1 MSPAASRQRGLS
13 TLVMVMVL
21 FFIMALVAAYANR
34 NLIVEQ
40 RIAQTYRALSDANEA
55 QQQAMHRLISLLNS
69 GRIDARCRPDPQG
82 PNSLRQRV
90 LVMDGDGQIRAPA
103 AALNLAQPAQSPFT
117 MLCDR
122 RRPGDWECQCP
133 PDLLPVPQADD
144 GEPRESTLMRIRPL
158 GKAAGTDPQGLG
170 LVGLSVRACAA
181 ASGACLASDPADA
194 AVVERVQAL
203 MLVPALKMP
212 PVSALVARGP
222 VDLGDGMV
230 VAHNEAAQG
239 GLALHA
245 GGPVLGERS
254 GVSGPAGAPAVDAL
268 LSQDGRLAALDEEA
282 FFRRHFGLRPADW
295 LIQPAMRRLD
305 CPEGDDC
312 SAALRALLDSGIQL
326 VRVDGDLRLASP
338 VVLGSALQPVLLV
351 VRGALTIRGP
361 LRLHGVVAV
370 RDRLSW
376 QNASADA
383 SLVQGA
389 VLVGGEVLGGAG
401 ASVLFDGATVE
412 RLRLQAGSFLPLPGG
427 SWSRSW

>member
-1 MSPAASRQRGLS
+1 MSPAPARQQGLS

-40 RIAQTYRALSDANEA
+40 RIAQTYRALSDAHEA
-55 QQQAMHRLISLLNS
+55 HHQAVHRLISLLNS

-82 PNSLRQRV
+82 PSTLRQRL
-90 LVMDGDGQIRAPA
+90 LVVDNEGHIGSPA
-103 AALNLAQPAQSPFT
+103 AALNPAQPAQSPFT

-122 RRPGDWECQCP
+122 RRPGPWECQCP
-133 PDLLPVPQADD
+133 PDLRPLPQADD
-144 GEPRESTLMRIRPL
+144 GEARESTVMRIRPL
-158 GKAAGTDPQGLG
+158 GSAGGADSQGLG

-181 ASGACLASDPADA
+181 PSGACLASDPADA

-212 PVSALVARGP
+212 PVSALVARGH

-230 VAHNEAAQG
+230 VAHNEAGLG

-245 GGPVLGERS
+245 GGQVLGQRA
-254 GVSGPAGAPAVDAL
+254 GVSGPAGAPAADAM
-268 LSQDGRLAALDEEA
+268 LSQDARLAGLDEEA
-282 FFRRHFGLRPADW
+282 FFRRHFGLRPAEW
-295 LIQPAMRRLD
+295 LTQPATRRLD
-305 CPEGDDC
+305 CAEGNDC
-312 SAALRALLDSGIQL
+312 SAALQSLLDSGIQL

-370 RDRLSW
+370 RDHLSW

-389 VLVGGEVLGGAG
+389 VLVGGEVHGGAG
-401 ASVLFDGATVE
+401 AAVLFDGATVE